1 MSRIAYSTVYN
12 HPLPAGHRFP
22 MLKYDLIYG
31 QLIYEGMCK
40 ESDFFTPVE
49 ASHQDLLLT
58 HTSAYLSKLNEGTLS
73 RHEERTTGFPYSTAL
88 IHREKVIMQGTIDAA
103 IIALKNGY
111 GANIAGGT
119 HHAYADCGEGFCLLN
134 DMAIAANVLL
144 QNGKSKQ
151 IMIVDLDV
159 HQGNGTAKIFENE
172 PHVFTMSMHGKNN
185 FPLHKEKSDL
195 DIELLDGT
203 DDKTYLN
210 LLDQYLKSTLDKVQ
224 PDFVF
229 YLCGVDVLQTD
240 KLGRLGM
247 TIEGCKARDKMVF
260 TECKRAGV
268 PVTIALGG
276 GYSEDIRHIVD
287 AHANTFRL
295 MTDILG

>member
-1 MSRIAYSTVYN
+1 LSRIAYSTVYN

-31 QLIYEGMCK
+31 QLIYEGTFK
-40 ESDFFTPVE
+40 ESDFFTPSE
-49 ASHQDLLLT
+49 ASHPDLLLT
-58 HTSAYLSKLNEGTLS
+58 HTSEYISKLNGGRLS
-73 RHEERTTGFPYSTAL
+73 RHEERATGFPYSDAL

-103 IIALKNGY
+103 FFALKNGY

-119 HHAYADCGEGFCLLN
+119 HHAYANSGEGFCLLN
-134 DMAIAANVLL
+134 DMSVAANVLL
-144 QNGKSKQ
+144 NENKSKQ
-151 IMIVDLDV
+151 ILIVDLDV

-172 PHVFTMSMHGKNN
+172 PRVFTMSMHGKNN

-210 LLDQYLKSTLDKVQ
+210 LLDQYLKFTLDKVQ

-229 YLCGVDVLQTD
+229 YLCGVDVLETD

-247 TIEGCKARDKMVF
+247 TIQGCKERDKMVL

-268 PVTIALGG
+268 PVSIALGG
-276 GYSEDIRHIVD
+276 GYSENIRHIVD

-295 MTDILG
+295 MADILG